1 MRLALRQASLLVT
14 TAGLIRLTSQTNKS
28 ANRRGRLP
36 GGLKA
41 FGHTV
46 RLLPPGY
53 VKPYVKRQ
61 KARNGEFWAAE
72 MCGRISPLNTS
83 ARGDPLQFAEKIT
96 SERAMVIGLPVAR
109 ATITSGVRVRPWR

>member
-14 TAGLIRLTSQTNKS
+14 TAGLIRLPSQTNKS
-28 ANRRGRLP
+28 PNRRGRLP

-46 RLLPPGY
+46 RLLPPAY

-61 KARNGEFWAAE
+61 KACGFDDSADQTPVVQHRKVGEV
-72 MCGRISPLNTS
+72 
-83 ARGDPLQFAEKIT
+83 D
-96 SERAMVIGLPVAR
+96 
-109 ATITSGVRVRPWR
+109 

>member
-1 MRLALRQASLLVT
+1 MAGCIAQADAAGVT
-14 TAGLIRLTSQTNKS
+14 ASESAGNYCRPHPTDKSTNKS

-61 KARNGEFWAAE
+61 KA
-72 MCGRISPLNTS
+72 CGFDDS
-83 ARGDPLQFAEKIT
+83 ADQT
-96 SERAMVIGLPVAR
+96 PVVQHR
-109 ATITSGVRVRPWR
+109 KVEEVD